1 MKRILTMM
9 AACLAMAAGAAAQN
23 PIFPNKAYN
32 SDPQARVWTIDGKP
46 ALFVYGSKDENPS
59 YYCSGKYDAFS
70 TEDGHVRIDSSN
82 RLAEIRDNDSAAW
95 RDFNFK
101 ERPRKMIIS
110 VCPQAGGTI
119 DVFSE
124 YMYGGTVAS
133 FKIPEGGG
141 KTFIT
146 LEAKVNSNLSGIKPI
161 RMRFHGDA
169 DKNLFTINSFRFE

>member
-23 PIFPNKAYN
+23 PIFLNKAYN

-70 TEDGHVRIDSSN
+70 TEDMIHWKGGESFSS
-82 RLAEIRDNDSAAW
+82 RDIPYNDEVLYAPDCIEKDGKYYLFYSQPGP
-95 RDFNFK
+95 N
-101 ERPRKMIIS
+101 
-110 VCPQAGGTI
+110 
-119 DVFSE
+119 
-124 YMYGGTVAS
+124 
-133 FKIPEGGG
+133 PEGTAVADSPYGPF
-141 KTFIT
+141 KD
-146 LEAKVNSNLSGIKPI
+146 GIKPI
-161 RMRFHGDA
+161 RMCFHGDA